1 MSPPS
6 QLKEAFASL
15 QPIDWSSVPTNQL
28 EPFLKEAFQHAETIT
43 NSVPMPPSSHG
54 PPASSSPKKATKAGD
69 TFVSPDN
76 LPLPD
81 SHQEDLH
88 KAWGKPVKLSQ
99 KDNPLGVSVYKMS
112 SPDGKGA
119 FFARKSVHQG
129 IPFPKFK
136 RAMER
141 EFLESLKV
149 KEGPGSGAVRGISG
163 DKRIEHKVVD
173 GVGKVDGEIATALL
187 DSVELTVCIHVLTL
201 AQSGSY
207 HLSSPAP

>member
-6 QLKEAFASL
+6 QLKDAFASL
-15 QPIDWSSVPTNQL
+15 QPIEWASVPTNNL
-28 EPFLKEAFQHAETIT
+28 ESYLKGAFEEAEIIT
-43 NSVPMPPSSHG
+43 NSVPMPPSSDG
-54 PPASSSPKKATKAGD
+54 PPASSSPERARKAAD

-81 SHQEDLH
+81 THQEDLH

-99 KDNPLGVSVYKMS
+99 KDNPLGVSVYKIS

-136 RAMER
+136 KAMER

-163 DKRIEHKVVD
+163 DQRVEHEVVN
-173 GVGKVDGEIATALL
+173 GVGKAEGMCLCATPL
-187 DSVELTVCIHVLTL
+187 DDISCD
-201 AQSGSY
+201 
-207 HLSSPAP
+207 